1 MLYTPPPPEKTLI
14 IREGFF
20 LPGITFN
27 LFCCK
32 FRLTALER
40 AVMYNRGCVMKKKKS
55 KELLEIEYF
64 LCESI
69 LQKYGI
75 ELYEEP
81 EIEVLARKVLKSAS

>member
-1 MLYTPPPPEKTLI
+1 
-14 IREGFF
+14 
-20 LPGITFN
+20 
-27 LFCCK
+27 
-32 FRLTALER
+32 
-40 AVMYNRGCVMKKKKS
+40 MKKKKS